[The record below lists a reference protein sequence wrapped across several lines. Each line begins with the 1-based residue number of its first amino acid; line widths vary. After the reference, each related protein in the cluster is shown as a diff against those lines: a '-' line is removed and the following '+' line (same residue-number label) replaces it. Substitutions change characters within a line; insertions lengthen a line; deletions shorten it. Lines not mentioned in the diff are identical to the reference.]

1 MKSIIVFGGSG
12 LIGTQI
18 KKIFLENSYKVI
30 SFDIKQDHDPH
41 PNLVFIKY
49 DLSRISSVG
58 ELLSLVEE
66 HMKDCFA
73 LINCALLPYPEFN
86 IETFKKVDLTN
97 ACSSLL
103 ALDFLICSLAVN
115 YSNKKPINEF
125 LSVILT
131 SSVKAIYPPKF
142 RHYKNISNMGSSPFY
157 GSMKAASLLLIKHF
171 ASAYRNLNI
180 TFNAIVPG
188 GVEGE
193 KHSNL
198 FLEQYRESTSNIGLV
213 DPKYIALSAKYIVE
227 SSPSLN
233 GTSICVDAGWSCD

>member
-115 YSNKKPINEF
+115 YSNKNHTNF
-125 LSVILT
+125 FSNFDLFS
-131 SSVKAIYPPKF
+131 KAIYPPKF

-213 DPKYIALSAKYIVE
+213 DPKYIALTAKYIVE